1 MGADNTFGET
11 NFNPEHLTV
20 KESIAD
26 IVYDLKQLSY
36 DSRYSMGYEFEY
48 NGLEYYLSIAFER
61 KVVPTPTP
69 QDLPQEYKM
78 VSDELWVFSYDV
90 FDKEGKETFDKDGIV
105 KQIIEQYN
113 A

>member
-11 NFNPEHLTV
+11 NFNPERLTV
-20 KESIAD
+20 KESVAD
-26 IVYDLKQLSY
+26 IVYDLKQLSE
-36 DSRYSMGYEFEY
+36 DRKWYEFEY

-61 KVVPTPTP
+61 NIVSIPTP
-69 QDLPQEYKM
+69 QDLQQEYKM
-78 VSDELWVFSYDV
+78 SDELWVYSYDV
-90 FDKEGKETFDKDGIV
+90 FDKDGNETYDKDGIV

>member
-11 NFNPEHLTV
+11 NFNPEQLPI

-26 IVYDLKQLSY
+26 IVYDLKQLSE
-36 DSRYSMGYEFEY
+36 DRKWYEFEY

-61 KVVPTPTP
+61 NIVPTPTP
-69 QDLPQEYKM
+69 QDLQQEYKM
-78 VSDELWVFSYDV
+78 SDELWVFSYDV